1 MDLIGAH
8 FDLVATMIP
17 SATELPRVLQV
28 QQQCSLERA
37 VASRAMSDHTS
48 WVIFLRAAS
57 SAEQ

>member
-28 QQQCSLERA
+28 Q
-37 VASRAMSDHTS
+37 H
-48 WVIFLRAAS
+48 
-57 SAEQ
+57 SARWIAP